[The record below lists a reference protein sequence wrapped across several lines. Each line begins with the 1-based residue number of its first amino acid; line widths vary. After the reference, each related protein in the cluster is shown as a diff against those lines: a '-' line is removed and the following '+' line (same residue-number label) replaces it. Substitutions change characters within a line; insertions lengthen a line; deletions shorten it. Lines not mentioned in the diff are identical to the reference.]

1 MSLLIL
7 PIGLP
12 ASGKSYWCDEQKAQN
27 PDTIVVSS
35 DAIRQEIYND
45 VNDQTHNKEVFS
57 IMFERTV
64 KALADGGTVVYDATN
79 LNRKRRIALINNIR
93 AKVKNL
99 EVHYIVFAVPY
110 EQILINNAK
119 RERHVPEE
127 VIERMYHN
135 FDVPLPH
142 ESCNYIRIVNWCE
155 AVPPIEDLLQRNIE
169 TPHNNINHSLSC
181 GNHCLATQEYI
192 KNCTKHYGIYQNER
206 RILSLAARYHDVSK
220 YKVKT
225 FTRFNGEPDTNAHY
239 YNHEKVSAY
248 DFLAH
253 YTDDT
258 LLPYEKIMVAALID
272 RHMIFYNKDINLTK
286 LPNKYGGR
294 FCKLLNYLHDADKAA
309 H

>member
-1 MSLLIL
+1 MSLLLL

-27 PDTIVVSS
+27 PDIIIVSS

-57 IMFERTV
+57 IMFERTL

-79 LNRKRRIALINNIR
+79 LNRKRRIALINNIKN
-93 AKVKNL
+93 KVKNVDV
-99 EVHYIVFAVPY
+99 ECVVFAVPY

-127 VIERMYHN
+127 VIKRMYHN
-135 FDVPLPH
+135 FDIPLPY
-142 ESCNYIRIVNWCE
+142 EPYNRIRIVRWCE
-155 AVPPIEDLLQRNIE
+155 TVPPLDDLLQRNIE
-169 TPHNNINHSLSC
+169 TPHDNINHSLSC
-181 GNHCLATQEYI
+181 GNHCLAAQEYI
-192 KNCTKHYGIYQNER
+192 KKLDESLFHENEKE
-206 RILSLAARYHDVSK
+206 IISLAARHHDVSK

-239 YNHEKVSAY
+239 YNHERVSAY

-253 YTDDT
+253 SEDR
-258 LLPYEKIMVAALID
+258 LSSCEKIMVAALID
-272 RHMIFYNKDINLTK
+272 RHMIFYDKNINFVKFALMC
-286 LPNKYGGR
+286 GER
-294 FCKLLNYLHDADKAA
+294 FWILLNYLHDADLAA